1 MIYKKEYKDVI
12 SEFKSEKTGLS
23 NAEAKKRLEQNG
35 FNELKG
41 KEGESTLKLILNQF
55 KDPLVIILIIAA
67 IVQMFLKEAVE
78 AIIIIAVVI
87 LNAILGV
94 TQTKKAEGSLNS
106 LKKLSSP
113 SAKVLRGGEKIVIPA
128 REIVN
133 GDIVCLESGDYVPAD
148 GRVIES
154 QSLKSVE
161 GMLTGESEPV
171 LKVTDVIHEESS
183 LGDQK
188 NMVFSGSTIV
198 YGRGMFIVTATG
210 MNTEVGKIAN
220 LLEKAESKETPLQKK
235 LDQFSKRLGIII
247 MILAIIIFG
256 LEVGRAV
263 FFDRVGFTGELIVN
277 AFMFS
282 ISVAVAAIPE
292 ALSSIVTIV
301 LASGTNTMAK
311 RKAIIRKLPAVE
323 TLGATSIICT
333 DKTGTL
339 TQNKMTVVDN
349 YISKDGEYS
358 FEINIEK
365 APKNEKYFLLASILC
380 NDSDI
385 NEEGK
390 ETGDP
395 TEVGLINFA
404 KNNSIDFKKIRDEYR
419 RKGEI
424 PFDSDRKIMSTVN
437 EVDGKTIMFSKGAPD
452 IILSRCK
459 YALVN
464 REVVDLNENILNEYK
479 AKNEEFSNRALR
491 VLAFAMKEINNES
504 FVPALDDE
512 FDLTLIG
519 LTAMIDPPRE
529 SVYDA
534 IKIAKNAGIKTIMI
548 TGDHKTTAAAI
559 GKEIGLM
566 DNNDI
571 ALTGQE
577 LDSMNDIELKN
588 KLENISVYARV
599 SPENKIRIVKAW
611 QEREKITAMT
621 GDGVNDAP
629 ALKQADIG
637 IGMGSG
643 TDVAKDA
650 ASMILVDDNFTT
662 IVKAVEIGR
671 AVFSNIK
678 KSITYL
684 FAGNLGAIISILF
697 AVFVNL
703 PNPFTAI
710 QLLFINLIND
720 SLPAIALGLEPPEKN
735 IMNDKPRNINDGIL
749 SGGIGRIVILRGV
762 IIGVVTIIA
771 QYIGLKVSSELGT
784 AMAFSTILLA
794 RIFQT
799 IAARS
804 DYYTSIELGFFSNK
818 YVFGAMGI
826 TFIIYLLILLP
837 GVRSILSIP
846 YEFNIEM
853 FFICLGL
860 SILAMIIM
868 EIEKLIL
875 RRKHSYFKLIINFRH
890 REY

>member
-650 ASMILVDDNFTT
+650 ASMILVDDNFAT

-875 RRKHSYFKLIINFRH
+875 RRKH
-890 REY
+890 

>member
-491 VLAFAMKEINNES
+491 VLAFAMKEINKES

-650 ASMILVDDNFTT
+650 ASMILVDDNFAT

-853 FFICLGL
+853 FFICLVL

-875 RRKHSYFKLIINFRH
+875 RRKH
-890 REY
+890 

>member
-12 SEFKSEKTGLS
+12 SEFKSEKSGLS

-188 NMVFSGSTIV
+188 NMLLSGSTIV

-519 LTAMIDPPRE
+519 LTAMIDPPWE

-577 LDSMNDIELKN
+577 LDSMNDLELKN

-621 GDGVNDAP
+621 GDGVIDAP

-650 ASMILVDDNFTT
+650 ASMILGDDNFAT

-735 IMNDKPRNINDGIL
+735 IMNNKPRNINDGIL

-875 RRKHSYFKLIINFRH
+875 RRKH
-890 REY
+890 

>member
-1 MIYKKEYKDVI
+1 LIYKKEYKDVI
-12 SEFKSEKTGLS
+12 SEFKSEKSGLS

-67 IVQMFLKEAVE
+67 IVQIFLKEAVE

-113 SAKVLRGGEKIVIPA
+113 SAKVLRDGEKIVIPA

-464 REVVDLNENILNEYK
+464 GEVVDLNENILNEYK

-588 KLENISVYARV
+588 R
-599 SPENKIRIVKAW
+599 ENKNRRIS
-611 QEREKITAMT
+611 ER
-621 GDGVNDAP
+621 
-629 ALKQADIG
+629 
-637 IGMGSG
+637 
-643 TDVAKDA
+643 
-650 ASMILVDDNFTT
+650 
-662 IVKAVEIGR
+662 
-671 AVFSNIK
+671 FS
-678 KSITYL
+678 Y
-684 FAGNLGAIISILF
+684 
-697 AVFVNL
+697 
-703 PNPFTAI
+703 
-710 QLLFINLIND
+710 
-720 SLPAIALGLEPPEKN
+720 
-735 IMNDKPRNINDGIL
+735 
-749 SGGIGRIVILRGV
+749 
-762 IIGVVTIIA
+762 
-771 QYIGLKVSSELGT
+771 
-784 AMAFSTILLA
+784 
-794 RIFQT
+794 
-799 IAARS
+799 
-804 DYYTSIELGFFSNK
+804 
-818 YVFGAMGI
+818 
-826 TFIIYLLILLP
+826 
-837 GVRSILSIP
+837 
-846 YEFNIEM
+846 
-853 FFICLGL
+853 C
-860 SILAMIIM
+860 
-868 EIEKLIL
+868 
-875 RRKHSYFKLIINFRH
+875 RRKRRSCVYELVRAKIRARKCFIYSFRN
-890 REY
+890 YT

>member
-12 SEFKSEKTGLS
+12 SEFKSEKSGLS

-650 ASMILVDDNFTT
+650 ASMILVDDNFAT

-762 IIGVVTIIA
+762 IIGIVTIIA

-875 RRKHSYFKLIINFRH
+875 RRKH
-890 REY
+890 

>member
-1 MIYKKEYKDVI
+1 MIYKKEYKEVI
-12 SEFKSEKTGLS
+12 EEFKSKSSGLTED
-23 NAEAKKRLEQNG
+23 EAKIRLNKDG

-41 KEGESTLKLILNQF
+41 KEGESTLKLILAQF

-67 IVQMFLKEAVE
+67 IVQIFLREAIE
-78 AIIIIAVVI
+78 AIIIIAVVV

-113 SAKVLRGGEKIVIPA
+113 NAKVLRNGVKKVIPA
-128 REIVN
+128 RELVN
-133 GDIVCLESGDYVPAD
+133 GDIVYLEAGDYVPAD
-148 GRVIES
+148 GRIIES
-154 QSLKSVE
+154 QSLKSIE

-171 LKVTDVIHEESS
+171 LKTTDAIKDEAS

-198 YGRGMFIVTATG
+198 YGRGIFIVTATG
-210 MNTEVGKIAN
+210 MHTEVGKIAN
-220 LLEKAESKETPLQKK
+220 LLEKAESKETPLQIK
-235 LDQFSKRLGIII
+235 LEQFSKKLGIVI
-247 MILAIIIFG
+247 MIIALIIFG
-256 LEVGRAV
+256 LEVGRGML
-263 FFDRVGFTGELIVN
+263 FDKVDTIGVMIAN

-349 YISKDGEYS
+349 YMSKNNEYNFNS
-358 FEINIEK
+358 NIEDL
-365 APKNEKYFLLASILC
+365 PENEKYFLLSFILC

-385 NEEGK
+385 NEDGK

-404 KNNSIDFKKIRDEYR
+404 KKNNSDFKNIRGIYE
-419 RKGEI
+419 RKEEI

-437 EVDGKTIMFSKGAPD
+437 KLKEKTIMFSKGAPD

-459 YALVN
+459 HVLVN
-464 REVVDLNENILNEYK
+464 GEIVDLNEHILNEYK
-479 AKNEEFSNRALR
+479 TKNEEFSNRALR
-491 VLAFAMKEINNES
+491 VLAFAMKEIKDEN
-504 FVPALDDE
+504 FVPSVEDE
-512 FDLTLIG
+512 NDLTLIG

-534 IKIAKNAGIKTIMI
+534 IKTAKNAGIKTIMI

-559 GKEIGLM
+559 GREIGLM
-566 DNNDI
+566 DSDDI
-571 ALTGQE
+571 AVTGQE
-577 LDSMNDIELKN
+577 LDSMSEVELEN
-588 KLENISVYARV
+588 KLEDISVYARV

-611 QEREKITAMT
+611 QDRKKITAMT

-650 ASMILVDDNFTT
+650 ASMILVDDNFAT

-671 AVFSNIK
+671 AVYSNIK

-697 AVFVNL
+697 AVFLNW

-735 IMNDKPRNINDGIL
+735 IMDNQPRNVDEGIL
-749 SGGIGRIVILRGV
+749 SGGIGRIVVLRGV
-762 IIGVVTIIA
+762 LIGASAIVA
-771 QYIGLKVSSELGT
+771 QYIGMRISPELGT

-794 RIFQT
+794 RIMQT

-804 DYYTSIELGFFSNK
+804 DHYTSIELGFFSNK
-818 YVFGAMGI
+818 YVFGAIGV

-837 GVRSILSIP
+837 GIREILSIP
-846 YEFNIEM
+846 PEFNITM
-853 FFICLGL
+853 FFVCLAL
-860 SILAMIIM
+860 SIVVLILM
-868 EIEKLIL
+868 EIEKLIF
-875 RRKHSYFKLIINFRH
+875 RKNH
-890 REY
+890 

>member
-650 ASMILVDDNFTT
+650 ASMILVDDNFAT

-749 SGGIGRIVILRGV
+749 SDGIGRIVILRGV

-771 QYIGLKVSSELGT
+771 QYIGLKVSPELGT

-875 RRKHSYFKLIINFRH
+875 RRKH
-890 REY
+890 

>member
-12 SEFKSEKTGLS
+12 SEFKSEKSGLS

-67 IVQMFLKEAVE
+67 IVQIFLKEAVE

-113 SAKVLRGGEKIVIPA
+113 SAKVLRDGEKIVIPA

-464 REVVDLNENILNEYK
+464 GEVVDLNENILNEYK

-650 ASMILVDDNFTT
+650 ASMILVDDNFAT

-735 IMNDKPRNINDGIL
+735 IMNNKPRNINDGIL

-875 RRKHSYFKLIINFRH
+875 RRKH
-890 REY
+890 

>member
-650 ASMILVDDNFTT
+650 ASMILVDDNFAT

-720 SLPAIALGLEPPEKN
+720 SLPAIALGLEPPEKS
-735 IMNDKPRNINDGIL
+735 IMNNKPRNINDGIL

-875 RRKHSYFKLIINFRH
+875 RRKH
-890 REY
+890 

>member
-12 SEFKSEKTGLS
+12 SEFKSEKSGLS

-198 YGRGMFIVTATG
+198 YGRGMFIVTATS

-311 RKAIIRKLPAVE
+311 RKAIIRKLPAV
-323 TLGATSIICT
+323 
-333 DKTGTL
+333 
-339 TQNKMTVVDN
+339 
-349 YISKDGEYS
+349 
-358 FEINIEK
+358 
-365 APKNEKYFLLASILC
+365 
-380 NDSDI
+380 
-385 NEEGK
+385 
-390 ETGDP
+390 
-395 TEVGLINFA
+395 
-404 KNNSIDFKKIRDEYR
+404 
-419 RKGEI
+419 
-424 PFDSDRKIMSTVN
+424 
-437 EVDGKTIMFSKGAPD
+437 
-452 IILSRCK
+452 
-459 YALVN
+459 
-464 REVVDLNENILNEYK
+464 
-479 AKNEEFSNRALR
+479 
-491 VLAFAMKEINNES
+491 
-504 FVPALDDE
+504 
-512 FDLTLIG
+512 
-519 LTAMIDPPRE
+519 
-529 SVYDA
+529 
-534 IKIAKNAGIKTIMI
+534 
-548 TGDHKTTAAAI
+548 
-559 GKEIGLM
+559 
-566 DNNDI
+566 
-571 ALTGQE
+571 
-577 LDSMNDIELKN
+577 
-588 KLENISVYARV
+588 
-599 SPENKIRIVKAW
+599 
-611 QEREKITAMT
+611 
-621 GDGVNDAP
+621 
-629 ALKQADIG
+629 
-637 IGMGSG
+637 
-643 TDVAKDA
+643 
-650 ASMILVDDNFTT
+650 
-662 IVKAVEIGR
+662 
-671 AVFSNIK
+671 
-678 KSITYL
+678 
-684 FAGNLGAIISILF
+684 
-697 AVFVNL
+697 
-703 PNPFTAI
+703 
-710 QLLFINLIND
+710 
-720 SLPAIALGLEPPEKN
+720 
-735 IMNDKPRNINDGIL
+735 
-749 SGGIGRIVILRGV
+749 
-762 IIGVVTIIA
+762 
-771 QYIGLKVSSELGT
+771 
-784 AMAFSTILLA
+784 
-794 RIFQT
+794 
-799 IAARS
+799 
-804 DYYTSIELGFFSNK
+804 
-818 YVFGAMGI
+818 
-826 TFIIYLLILLP
+826 
-837 GVRSILSIP
+837 
-846 YEFNIEM
+846 
-853 FFICLGL
+853 
-860 SILAMIIM
+860 
-868 EIEKLIL
+868 
-875 RRKHSYFKLIINFRH
+875 
-890 REY
+890 

>member
-12 SEFKSEKTGLS
+12 SEFKSEKSGLS

-67 IVQMFLKEAVE
+67 IVQIFLKEAVE

-113 SAKVLRGGEKIVIPA
+113 SAKVLRDGEKIVIPA

-365 APKNEKYFLLASILC
+365 AAKNEKYFLLASILC

-464 REVVDLNENILNEYK
+464 GEVVDLNENILNEYK

-650 ASMILVDDNFTT
+650 ASMILVDDNFAT

-735 IMNDKPRNINDGIL
+735 IMNNKPRNINDGIL

-868 EIEKLIL
+868 EIEKFIL
-875 RRKHSYFKLIINFRH
+875 RRKH
-890 REY
+890 

>member
-133 GDIVCLESGDYVPAD
+133 GDIVCLESGDYIPAD

-210 MNTEVGKIAN
+210 MNTEIGKIAN

-650 ASMILVDDNFTT
+650 ASMILVDDNFAT

-749 SGGIGRIVILRGV
+749 SDGIGRIVILRGV

-875 RRKHSYFKLIINFRH
+875 RRKH
-890 REY
+890 

>member
-1 MIYKKEYKDVI
+1 MIYKKGYKDVI
-12 SEFKSEKTGLS
+12 SEFKSEKSGLS

-650 ASMILVDDNFTT
+650 ASMILVDDNFAT

-749 SGGIGRIVILRGV
+749 SDGIGRIVILRGV

-875 RRKHSYFKLIINFRH
+875 RRKH
-890 REY
+890 

>member
-12 SEFKSEKTGLS
+12 SEFKSEKSGLS

-113 SAKVLRGGEKIVIPA
+113 SAKVLRDGEKIVIPA

-464 REVVDLNENILNEYK
+464 GEVVDLNENILNEYK

-650 ASMILVDDNFTT
+650 ASMILVDDNFAT

-826 TFIIYLLILLP
+826 TFVIYLLILLP

-875 RRKHSYFKLIINFRH
+875 RRKH
-890 REY
+890 

>member
-12 SEFKSEKTGLS
+12 SEFKSEKSGLS

-424 PFDSDRKIMSTVN
+424 PFDSGRKIMSTVN

-650 ASMILVDDNFTT
+650 ASMILVDDNFAT

-749 SGGIGRIVILRGV
+749 SDGIGRIVILRGV

-853 FFICLGL
+853 FFICLVL

-875 RRKHSYFKLIINFRH
+875 RRKH
-890 REY
+890 

>member
-12 SEFKSEKTGLS
+12 SEFKSEKSGLS

-650 ASMILVDDNFTT
+650 ASMILVDDNFAT

-735 IMNDKPRNINDGIL
+735 IMNNKPRNINDGIL

-853 FFICLGL
+853 FFICLVL

-875 RRKHSYFKLIINFRH
+875 RRKH
-890 REY
+890 

>member
-650 ASMILVDDNFTT
+650 ASMILVDDNFAT

-749 SGGIGRIVILRGV
+749 SDGIGRIVILRGV

-804 DYYTSIELGFFSNK
+804 DYYASIELGFFSNK

-875 RRKHSYFKLIINFRH
+875 RRKH
-890 REY
+890 

>member
-12 SEFKSEKTGLS
+12 SEFKSEKSGLS

-133 GDIVCLESGDYVPAD
+133 GDIVCLESGDYIPAD

-210 MNTEVGKIAN
+210 MNTEIGKIAN

-650 ASMILVDDNFTT
+650 ASMILVDDNFAT

-749 SGGIGRIVILRGV
+749 SDGIGRIVILRGV

-875 RRKHSYFKLIINFRH
+875 RRKH
-890 REY
+890 

>member
-1 MIYKKEYKDVI
+1 MIYKKEYKNVI

-113 SAKVLRGGEKIVIPA
+113 SAKVLRDGEKIVIPA

-263 FFDRVGFTGELIVN
+263 FFDKVGFTGELIVN

-464 REVVDLNENILNEYK
+464 GEVVDLNENILNEYK
-479 AKNEEFSNRALR
+479 AKNEKFSNRALR

-548 TGDHKTTAAAI
+548 TGDHRTTAAAI

-571 ALTGQE
+571 ALTGKE
-577 LDSMNDIELKN
+577 LDSMNDTELKN

-650 ASMILVDDNFTT
+650 ASMILVDDNFAT

-771 QYIGLKVSSELGT
+771 QYIGLKVSLELGT
-784 AMAFSTILLA
+784 TMAFSTILLA

-818 YVFGAMGI
+818 YVFGAMGS

-875 RRKHSYFKLIINFRH
+875 RRKH
-890 REY
+890 

>member
-12 SEFKSEKTGLS
+12 SEFKSEKSGLS

-94 TQTKKAEGSLNS
+94 TQTKKAEESLNS

-650 ASMILVDDNFTT
+650 ASMILVDDNFAT

-826 TFIIYLLILLP
+826 TFAIYLLILLP

-875 RRKHSYFKLIINFRH
+875 RRKH
-890 REY
+890 

>member
-12 SEFKSEKTGLS
+12 SEFKSEKSGLS

-67 IVQMFLKEAVE
+67 IVQIFLKEAVE

-113 SAKVLRGGEKIVIPA
+113 SAKVLRDGEKIVIPA

-263 FFDRVGFTGELIVN
+263 FFDKVGFTGELIVN

-464 REVVDLNENILNEYK
+464 GEVVDLNENILNEYK

-504 FVPALDDE
+504 FVLALDDE
-512 FDLTLIG
+512 FDLILIG

-577 LDSMNDIELKN
+577 LDSMNDTELKN

-650 ASMILVDDNFTT
+650 ASMILVDDNFAT

-818 YVFGAMGI
+818 YVFGAMGS

-875 RRKHSYFKLIINFRH
+875 RRKH
-890 REY
+890 

>member
-12 SEFKSEKTGLS
+12 SEFKSEKSGLS

-650 ASMILVDDNFTT
+650 ASMILVDDNFAT

-875 RRKHSYFKLIINFRH
+875 RRKH
-890 REY
+890 

>member
-67 IVQMFLKEAVE
+67 IVQMFLKEVVE

-650 ASMILVDDNFTT
+650 ASMILVDDNFAT

-875 RRKHSYFKLIINFRH
+875 RRKH
-890 REY
+890 

>member
-12 SEFKSEKTGLS
+12 SEFKSEKSGLS

-292 ALSSIVTIV
+292 VLSSIVTIV

-621 GDGVNDAP
+621 GDGVIDAP

-650 ASMILVDDNFTT
+650 ASMILVDDNFAT

-735 IMNDKPRNINDGIL
+735 IMNNKPRNINDGIL

-875 RRKHSYFKLIINFRH
+875 RRKH
-890 REY
+890 